1 MRVCGWAQ
9 THVSA
14 WCGHG
19 MGEGRGVGQAT
30 RWVRGKRGGGARGL
44 CWAGDNPPPRRCSV
58 PSSFKLLW
66 FAVLSPHH
74 IECLHLWAL

>member
-1 MRVCGWAQ
+1 VRVCEWAR

-30 RWVRGKRGGGARGL
+30 RWVTGKGGGARGL
-44 CWAGDNPPPRRCSV
+44 CWAGDKPP
-58 PSSFKLLW
+58 LLSLPLAGLRNRGRHC
-66 FAVLSPHH
+66 AVCACV
-74 IECLHLWAL
+74 E

>member
-1 MRVCGWAQ
+1 MRVCEWAR

-30 RWVRGKRGGGARGL
+30 GWVMGKGGGGPGTVLGWRQTPTKGPLLSLPLAGLRNRGRH
-44 CWAGDNPPPRRCSV
+44 C
-58 PSSFKLLW
+58 
-66 FAVLSPHH
+66 AVCACV
-74 IECLHLWAL
+74 E

>member
-19 MGEGRGVGQAT
+19 MGEGRGVRQAT
-30 RWVRGKRGGGARGL
+30 RWVMGKGGGAPGTVLGWRQL
-44 CWAGDNPPPRRCSV
+44 ETPTFPLPLAGHRNRDRHS
-58 PSSFKLLW
+58 
-66 FAVLSPHH
+66 AVCACV
-74 IECLHLWAL
+74 E